1 MGFARFFCF
10 WGKKI
15 CGREKMDA
23 TLTRIWQMTEPLAA
37 SEGMEIVDIELKH
50 EGTRGGRILRVYLD
64 KEGGPVME
72 DLSKVSRS
80 LSDLLDEHED
90 VIEGSYS
97 LEVSSPGVNRPL
109 KRPEH
114 FSRFIGKRVR
124 VRTHE
129 LIDGRRAFLGKL
141 LAVTPAAIAI
151 DQDGKR
157 WEIPFTVI
165 EKSNYEHDWSA

>member
-1 MGFARFFCF
+1 
-10 WGKKI
+10 
-15 CGREKMDA
+15 MDA

-37 SEGMEIVDIELKH
+37 SEGMEIVDIELKR
-50 EGTRGGRILRVYLD
+50 EGTRGVRILRVYLD
-64 KEGGPVME
+64 KAGGPAME

-97 LEVSSPGVNRPL
+97 LEVSSPGI

-124 VRTHE
+124 VRTRE
-129 LIDGRRAFLGKL
+129 PIGGRRVFLGSL
-141 LAVTPAAIAI
+141 LEVTPERIALN
-151 DQDGKR
+151 QDGTR
-157 WEIPFTVI
+157 WEIPFSII

>member
-1 MGFARFFCF
+1 LFLGQ
-10 WGKKI
+10 
-15 CGREKMDA
+15 ENMDA

-37 SEGMEIVDIELKH
+37 SEGMEVVDIELKH

-80 LSDLLDEHED
+80 LSDLLDENDD
-90 VIEGSYS
+90 VVDGAYS

-114 FSRFIGKRVR
+114 FARYVGKRVR
-124 VRTHE
+124 VRTRE
-129 LIDGRRAFLGKL
+129 AIDGRRAFLGDL
-141 LAVTPAAIAI
+141 LEVTAQTIALN
-151 DQDGKR
+151 QDGRR
-157 WEIPFTVI
+157 WQIPFSII

>member
-1 MGFARFFCF
+1 
-10 WGKKI
+10 
-15 CGREKMDA
+15 MDR
-23 TLTRIWQMTEPLAA
+23 TLTRIWQMAEPLAA
-37 SEGMEIVDIELKH
+37 QEGMEVIDIELKH
-50 EGTRGGRILRVYLD
+50 EGSRGGKVLRVYLD

-90 VIEGSYS
+90 IVEGSYS

-114 FSRFIGKRVR
+114 FARYIGKKVR
-124 VRTHE
+124 VRTWE
-129 LIDGRRAFLGKL
+129 PMQGRRAFVGQL
-141 LAVTPAAIAI
+141 LEVTPDGIALN
-151 DQDGKR
+151 QDGVR
-157 WEIPFTVI
+157 WEIAYSSI

>member
-1 MGFARFFCF
+1 
-10 WGKKI
+10 
-15 CGREKMDA
+15 
-23 TLTRIWQMTEPLAA
+23 MTEPLAA
-37 SEGMEIVDIELKH
+37 SEGMEVVDIELKH

-80 LSDLLDEHED
+80 LSDLLDENDD
-90 VIEGSYS
+90 VVDGAYS

-114 FSRFIGKRVR
+114 FARYVGKRVR
-124 VRTHE
+124 VRTRE
-129 LIDGRRAFLGKL
+129 AIDGRRAFLGDL
-141 LAVTPAAIAI
+141 LEVTAQTIALN
-151 DQDGKR
+151 QDGRR
-157 WEIPFTVI
+157 WQIPFSII

>member
-1 MGFARFFCF
+1 
-10 WGKKI
+10 
-15 CGREKMDA
+15 
-23 TLTRIWQMTEPLAA
+23 
-37 SEGMEIVDIELKH
+37 MEVVDIELKH

-80 LSDLLDEHED
+80 LSDLLDENDD
-90 VIEGSYS
+90 VVDGAYS

-114 FSRFIGKRVR
+114 FARYVGKRVR
-124 VRTHE
+124 VRTRE
-129 LIDGRRAFLGKL
+129 AIDGRRAFLGDL
-141 LAVTPAAIAI
+141 LEVTAQTIALN
-151 DQDGKR
+151 QDGRR
-157 WEIPFTVI
+157 WQIPFSII

>member
-1 MGFARFFCF
+1 
-10 WGKKI
+10 
-15 CGREKMDA
+15 MDA

-37 SEGMEIVDIELKH
+37 SEGMEVVDIELKH

-80 LSDLLDEHED
+80 LSDLLDENDD
-90 VIEGSYS
+90 VVDGAYS

-114 FSRFIGKRVR
+114 CARYVGKRVR
-124 VRTHE
+124 VRTRE
-129 LIDGRRAFLGKL
+129 AIDGRRAFIGDL
-141 LAVTPAAIAI
+141 LEVTAQTIALN
-151 DQDGKR
+151 QDGRR
-157 WEIPFTVI
+157 WDTPFLII